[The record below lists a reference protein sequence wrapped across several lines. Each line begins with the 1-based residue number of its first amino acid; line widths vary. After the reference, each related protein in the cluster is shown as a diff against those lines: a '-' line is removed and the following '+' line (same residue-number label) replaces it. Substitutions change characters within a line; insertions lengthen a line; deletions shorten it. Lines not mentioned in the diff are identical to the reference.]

1 MSDKLTQDDK
11 WWLFCSSIPTGL
23 AKKDIPVISVDTVKI
38 KLHNL
43 RFEQSEIEQQ
53 LLEAN
58 AKIERL
64 EIAHLLMIDMHNDYH
79 TCGEGDVDCTPCD
92 KQDRAIEIFNETPTQ
107 SLALHDAD
115 VIESAI
121 PVKATRDNN
130 PYTRAVQIGW
140 NMCRKE
146 LIDVVGQLRNSIKE
160 GDK

>member
-115 VIESAI
+115 VIDSLLDVI
-121 PVKATRDNN
+121 PWWHDKEFLKIDGVLAHSQQLRDNAN
-130 PYTRAVQIGW
+130 KSEVS
-140 NMCRKE
+140 
-146 LIDVVGQLRNSIKE
+146 D
-160 GDK
+160 D